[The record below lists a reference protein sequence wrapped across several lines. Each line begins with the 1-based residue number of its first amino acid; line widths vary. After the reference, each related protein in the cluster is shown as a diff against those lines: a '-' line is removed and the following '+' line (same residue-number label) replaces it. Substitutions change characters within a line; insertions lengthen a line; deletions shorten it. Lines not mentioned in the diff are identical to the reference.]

1 MTERDIYH
9 ARNKYRSIGRRQA
22 SIPVFQSLRHRKKG
36 LMTALFIKKSLCHKT
51 RIRVKI
57 NLNSYHIYILFKRF
71 QYIPNH
77 DHKEETASAIVSK
90 IFLSLLR
97 VTSALSLSE
106 SCINSF
112 WELVALFILR
122 LFFA

>member
-1 MTERDIYH
+1 MGVVNQIKDLDNTSTVRCSPLIKAFSD
-9 ARNKYRSIGRRQA
+9 
-22 SIPVFQSLRHRKKG
+22 PKK
-36 LMTALFIKKSLCHKT
+36 AFYKT

-77 DHKEETASAIVSK
+77 DHKEEKASAIVSK

-106 SCINSF
+106 SCTNSF
-112 WELVALFILR
+112 CEFVALFILR